1 MQLFK
6 QIQDNLSFR
15 KCLFDM
21 VFNVTYNTDSESY
34 KSMINR
40 YNLSSK
46 IDKNLQQEFSMAVE
60 PETKYNIKNKY

>member
-46 IDKNLQQEFSMAVE
+46 EFSMAVE